1 MRTPPGRLSP
11 VIGVTLLMPATR
23 YFTSSRSAGRI
34 LFHLP
39 ISRSSCEVCEW
50 ICSVFPPIPWN
61 SFITERVRPCSSETM
76 QMTDA
81 TPMMTPSMVRKLR
94 MR

>member
-1 MRTPPGRLSP
+1 
-11 VIGVTLLMPATR
+11 MPATR
-23 YFTSSRSAGRI
+23 YFTSSRSAGRS

-39 ISRSSCEVCEW
+39 ISQSSRDVCEW
-50 ICSVFPPIPWN
+50 ICNVFPPNPWN
-61 SFITERVRPCSSETM
+61 SFMTERVRPCSSETM

-94 MR
+94 MRCERMLASAERTHSCTA